1 MYSKIPEKLAHNY
14 LKLVFLSLTIIPAC
28 FILILIL
35 KYAVRVPFGDQ
46 WIFAPLLV
54 RFFEGKLDFADLISQ
69 HNDSRYL
76 FPRLIFI
83 PLAYLSHWEVRYE
96 MLVTLL
102 VACVV
107 SFNIYRLNRLTL
119 NINLGKRIIILLIT
133 NLLIFS
139 PMQVENWLWGIQ
151 LIVFMPILCV
161 TFSVLV
167 AYSQL
172 KILYKFLICMALS
185 TISTFSYANGVLCW
199 VVVFPILAMSSSWK
213 WNDLLRRKWLVVGW
227 LAGFTANTVI
237 YLYDYKKPLGN
248 PSFLEAI
255 IHPQRSIHFF
265 LIFLGSPLGQG
276 IFRFKHSLEAVL
288 TSTTIIGFI
297 TIILFIGVCFYL
309 FKELHDS
316 ALIYR
321 MLGWMVI
328 GFYGIFS
335 AFLTTL
341 GRSGWGLDHALP
353 TRYITFSTYILIAL
367 IYTILIIINDGINK
381 GYLSKYKR
389 VLDKSVVLLAVIILI
404 FLGVNYVH
412 GVHVSSLWRADR
424 LQGKACLLFIKVA
437 NNQDCLMKKVH
448 ATLADV
454 YAVVDDINQLGYLQ
468 PSLIT
473 STRIKEI
480 QETKLSSGK
489 INSYGWFEGINKA
502 AKKDEFIARGWARLP
517 NRKEPSDA
525 VVLTYRNAKNDD
537 IIFAVS
543 ESRTPRK
550 DVVKVLKKAA
560 YSMSGWE
567 TSFSISKLPKGKVTI
582 NAWAFDSDIGKAI
595 KIGGTHVIE
604 NP

>member
-1 MYSKIPEKLAHNY
+1 MYSKIREKLAHNY

-107 SFNIYRLNRLTL
+107 SFNIYRLNRLTVD
-119 NINLGKRIIILLIT
+119 INLEKRIIILVIT
-133 NLLIFS
+133 NLFIFS

-167 AYSQL
+167 AYSEL

-199 VVVFPILAMSSSWK
+199 VVVFPILAMCSSWTWK
-213 WNDLLRRKWLVVGW
+213 DLLRRKWLVVGW

-237 YLYDYKKPLGN
+237 YLYGYQKPLGT

-255 IHPQRSIHFF
+255 LHPQRSIQFF

-276 IFRFKHSLEAVL
+276 IFIFQQTLEAVFSL
-288 TSTTIIGFI
+288 TTIIGFI

-309 FKELHDS
+309 FKEFNDS
-316 ALIYR
+316 ALVYR
-321 MLGWMVI
+321 MLGWIVI
-328 GFYGIFS
+328 GFYGVFT

-367 IYTILIIINDGINK
+367 IHTIPIIINDGINK
-381 GYLSKYKR
+381 GYFSRYKNILSKSLMLLTVI
-389 VLDKSVVLLAVIILI
+389 VLILQGI
-404 FLGVNYVH
+404 TYVH
-412 GVHVSSLWRADR
+412 GVHVSSLWRAER
-424 LQGKACLLFIKVA
+424 LQGKACLLFIKVTE
-437 NNQDCLMKKVH
+437 NQDCLIKKVH
-448 ATLADV
+448 DKLYQV

-473 STRIKEI
+473 TTRIKEI
-480 QETKLSSGK
+480 EKPKLSSGK
-489 INSYGWFEGINKA
+489 INNYGWFEGINKA

-517 NRKEPSDA
+517 NRKEPADA
-525 VVLTYRNAKNDD
+525 VVLTYRDAKNDD

-543 ESRTPRK
+543 GTRTPRV

-567 TSFSISKLPKGKVTI
+567 TSFSISKLPKGKVKI
-582 NAWAFDSDIGKAI
+582 NAWAFDSDTGKAI